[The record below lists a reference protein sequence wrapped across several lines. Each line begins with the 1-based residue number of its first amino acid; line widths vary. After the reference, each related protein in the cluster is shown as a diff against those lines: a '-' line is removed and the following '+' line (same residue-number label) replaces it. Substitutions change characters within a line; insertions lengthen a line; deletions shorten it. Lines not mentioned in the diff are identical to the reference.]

1 MLKTTKI
8 EQARESLDK
17 AVSIIKELIMADALV
32 TDVQRDYSEF
42 LDFWEEVYAL
52 DRLLDRYDN
61 DASNVKRELI
71 YDAMQEEGN
80 DYEWFFYP
88 SL

>member
-1 MLKTTKI
+1 MTKI

-17 AVSIIKELIMADALV
+17 AVSIVKELIMADALV

-52 DRLLDRYDN
+52 DRLLDRYDT

-71 YDAMQEEGN
+71 YDAMTEEEMH
-80 DYEWFFYP
+80 DD
-88 SL
+88 

>member
-1 MLKTTKI
+1 MTKI

-17 AVSIIKELIMADALV
+17 AVSIVKELIMADQLV
-32 TDVQRDYSEF
+32 SDVERDYREF
-42 LDFWEEVYAL
+42 LDFWEEVYQL

-71 YDAMQEEGN
+71 YDAMIEEGN
-80 DYEWFFYP
+80 NYQ
-88 SL
+88 

>member
-1 MLKTTKI
+1 MSTI
-8 EQARESLDK
+8 FEAREALDK
-17 AVSIIKELIMADALV
+17 AVAIVKELIMADQLV

-52 DRLLDRYDN
+52 DRLLDRYDR

-71 YDAMQEEGN
+71 YDAMTEEGMH
-80 DYEWFFYP
+80 DD
-88 SL
+88 

>member
-17 AVSIIKELIMADALV
+17 AVSIVKELIMADQLV

-52 DRLLDRYDN
+52 DRLLDRYDR

-71 YDAMQEEGN
+71 YDAMTEEGMN
-80 DYEWFFYP
+80 DD
-88 SL
+88 

>member
-1 MLKTTKI
+1 MSTI
-8 EQARESLDK
+8 FEAREALDK
-17 AVSIIKELIMADALV
+17 AVAIVKELIMADQLV

-52 DRLLDRYDN
+52 DRLLDRYDT

-71 YDAMQEEGN
+71 YDAMTEEGMH
-80 DYEWFFYP
+80 DD
-88 SL
+88 

>member
-1 MLKTTKI
+1 MTKI

-17 AVSIIKELIMADALV
+17 AVSIVKELIMADALV

-71 YDAMQEEGN
+71 YDAMIEEGN
-80 DYEWFFYP
+80 DYQ
-88 SL
+88 

>member
-1 MLKTTKI
+1 MTKI

-32 TDVQRDYSEF
+32 TDVERDYREF

-52 DRLLDRYDN
+52 DRLLDRYDR

-71 YDAMQEEGN
+71 YDAMIDEGN
-80 DYEWFFYP
+80 DYE
-88 SL
+88 

>member
-42 LDFWEEVYAL
+42 LDFWEEVYQL

-71 YDAMQEEGN
+71 YDAMIEEGN
-80 DYEWFFYP
+80 DYE
-88 SL
+88 

>member
-42 LDFWEEVYAL
+42 LDFWEEVYQL

-71 YDAMQEEGN
+71 YDAMIDEGN
-80 DYEWFFYP
+80 DYQ
-88 SL
+88 

>member
-1 MLKTTKI
+1 MTKI

-17 AVSIIKELIMADALV
+17 AVSIVKDLIMADALV
-32 TDVQRDYSEF
+32 TDVERDYREF

-52 DRLLDRYDN
+52 DRLLDRYDT

-71 YDAMQEEGN
+71 YDAMIEEGN
-80 DYEWFFYP
+80 DYE
-88 SL
+88 

>member
-1 MLKTTKI
+1 MTKI
-8 EQARESLDK
+8 EQAREALDK
-17 AVSIIKELIMADALV
+17 SVAIIKELIMADALV
-32 TDVQRDYSEF
+32 TDVERDYREF

-71 YDAMQEEGN
+71 YDAMIEEGSSY
-80 DYEWFFYP
+80 D
-88 SL
+88 

>member
-1 MLKTTKI
+1 MLRVTKI

-17 AVSIIKELIMADALV
+17 AVAIVKELIMADQLV
-32 TDVQRDYSEF
+32 TDVEKDYREF
-42 LDFWEEVYAL
+42 LDFWEEAYQL

-71 YDAMQEEGN
+71 YDAMTAEGI
-80 DYEWFFYP
+80 DYE
-88 SL
+88 

>member
-1 MLKTTKI
+1 MTKI

-52 DRLLDRYDN
+52 DRLLDRYDT

-71 YDAMQEEGN
+71 YDAMIEEGN
-80 DYEWFFYP
+80 SYD
-88 SL
+88 

>member
-1 MLKTTKI
+1 MTKI

-17 AVSIIKELIMADALV
+17 AVSIVKELIMADQLV
-32 TDVQRDYSEF
+32 TDVERDYREF

-52 DRLLDRYDN
+52 DRLLDRYDR

-71 YDAMQEEGN
+71 YDAMIEEGN
-80 DYEWFFYP
+80 DYE
-88 SL
+88 

>member
-1 MLKTTKI
+1 MTKI

-17 AVSIIKELIMADALV
+17 AVSIVKELIMADALV
-32 TDVQRDYSEF
+32 TDVERDYREF

-52 DRLLDRYDN
+52 DRLLDRYDR

-71 YDAMQEEGN
+71 YDAMIEEGN
-80 DYEWFFYP
+80 NYQ
-88 SL
+88 

>member
-1 MLKTTKI
+1 MLRVTKI

-17 AVSIIKELIMADALV
+17 AVAIVKELIMADQLV
-32 TDVQRDYSEF
+32 TDVEKDYREF
-42 LDFWEEVYAL
+42 LDFWEEAYQL

-80 DYEWFFYP
+80 DYE
-88 SL
+88 